1 MVTKNRWCAL
11 IQININQKNL
21 QRMKYERDGEGD
33 RVNGSERARGRAS
46 GVAGE
51 TGEGS

>member
-21 QRMKYERDGEGD
+21 QRMKYERDGKEATERERESEREREGD
-33 RVNGSERARGRAS
+33 TV
-46 GVAGE
+46 
-51 TGEGS
+51 EGN